1 MGDFKKMRKLII
13 SVLIRIATF
22 ALNRA
27 YDYIDKDKDGKLS
40 KAEINEFYKKVNSTA
55 KKIKNKVY

>member
-1 MGDFKKMRKLII
+1 MRKLII